1 MPKISID
8 YSNTV
13 FYKIYCKDINFHDVY
28 IGHTTNFVQRK
39 HSHKRA
45 CNKSSH
51 NSYNLKVYKI
61 IRQHGGW
68 DNWNMEIIGFKNC
81 KDHSEACSVEQKY
94 FDSYE
99 ASLNSILAK
108 KQIVERLPVAKD
120 KLNLY
125 CEVCKI
131 NCDCKKSFERH
142 KKTKKHELA
151 LKAQS
156 NCEMPTPQRNN
167 YFSCVNCHFECRK
180 KSDYNRHIVTAKH
193 KKMTSM
199 STFYAERTNSSS
211 LQYVC
216 YCGKSYKSRQSLY
229 RHRRSCTVN
238 TEPLFNQNTT
248 YENNNSNSHI
258 NNDTVNA
265 ILQDNLEM
273 RKALVQQSELYQQQ
287 MKEQQEQHNKQI
299 QELIPKLQ
307 QVTTINNNSNK

>member
-61 IRQHGGW
+61 IREHGGW

-108 KQIVERLPVAKD
+108 KKIVERLPVAKE

-142 KKTKKHELA
+142 KRTKKHELA
-151 LKAQS
+151 LKSQS

-167 YFSCVNCHFECRK
+167 DFKYHCKECNYSTCNIKDYNKHLNTRKHQHRTKQGTNRTEKPPKEYVCDCGKKYMARNSLWYHK
-180 KSDYNRHIVTAKH
+180 KSCNGVHIH
-193 KKMTSM
+193 
-199 STFYAERTNSSS
+199 TNDSI
-211 LQYVC
+211 
-216 YCGKSYKSRQSLY
+216 QSLD
-229 RHRRSCTVN
+229 SNNLVAK
-238 TEPLFNQNTT
+238 LLQ
-248 YENNNSNSHI
+248 ENK
-258 NNDTVNA
+258 
-265 ILQDNLEM
+265 EM
-273 RKALVQQSELYQQQ
+273 REAMIQQH
-287 MKEQQEQHNKQI
+287 EQHNKQLQEHSKQI

-307 QVTTINNNSNK
+307 QVTTINNPK